1 MHRFTLLSSLFSLL
15 NFVLCPVLYQGDGNR
30 RKETVAF
37 PLARIGEFREDSIVE
52 EGDKAG
58 NGSEGSGR
66 ETWES
71 SCGRACNHLVSI
83 VFAVFVR
90 NEAILV
96 SFRQT
101 EPSTKT
107 DSLCFSE
114 SENRAK
120 PNRSWGGGPTNR
132 ESLSFVVVPLFFCG
146 RWVFVRVIILDRKDN
161 IVFVWSTVQSVLQFR
176 SPRSK
181 IYSRLFLLALI
192 SCFTSFLVKRLPS

>member
-120 PNRSWGGGPTNR
+120 PNRSWRGGPTNR
-132 ESLSFVVVPLFFCG
+132 ESLSFVVVPLFF
-146 RWVFVRVIILDRKDN
+146 L
-161 IVFVWSTVQSVLQFR
+161 R
-176 SPRSK
+176 SMSFCTCNNPRSK
-181 IYSRLFLLALI
+181 G
-192 SCFTSFLVKRLPS
+192 

>member
-120 PNRSWGGGPTNR
+120 PNRSWGGGANEPR
-132 ESLSFVVVPLFFCG
+132 ELILRGGPPFFLRSMSFCTC
-146 RWVFVRVIILDRKDN
+146 N
-161 IVFVWSTVQSVLQFR
+161 N
-176 SPRSK
+176 PRSK
-181 IYSRLFLLALI
+181 G
-192 SCFTSFLVKRLPS
+192 